1 MSEPTIQDVVELI
14 QQLRTEMATKSELQA
29 LRSEMATKEDLRAV
43 EVKVDALDTKVGS
56 LEVKVDA
63 LDTRVGSLD
72 TKVDALDTKV
82 DAHRAETAKGF
93 AELDRELAGHAD
105 PIHRRIEEEISSIK
119 KQLATTKPAARRPQ
133 RRA

>member
-14 QQLRTEMATKSELQA
+14 QQLRTEMATKGELQA
-29 LRSEMATKEDLRAV
+29 LRSEMATKGELSALRSEMATLRSEMATKDGLRAV
-43 EVKVDALDTKVGS
+43 EVKVDTLDTKVTT
-56 LEVKVDA
+56 LAAK
-63 LDTRVGSLD
+63 L
-72 TKVDALDTKV
+72 

-105 PIHRRIEEEISSIK
+105 PIHRRIEEEIASIK
-119 KQLATTKPAARRPQ
+119 KQLAATRPAARRAQ